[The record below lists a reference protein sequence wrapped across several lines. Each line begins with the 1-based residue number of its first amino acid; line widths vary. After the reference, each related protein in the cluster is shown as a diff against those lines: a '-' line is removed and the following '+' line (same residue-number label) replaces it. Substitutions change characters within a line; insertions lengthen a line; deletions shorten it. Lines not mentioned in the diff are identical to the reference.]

1 MSGERNNMVDRGWLN
16 MEQLLDQEMP
26 VQKKRRKILWLPI
39 LGFLLFLIGGFL
51 LHTTSDSS
59 TNSIEEVGQ
68 SFTNNSNLLSEQKDN
83 NNLQKNISP
92 ITNSTSNHNQ
102 SEISFETNP
111 TISAFSNSK
120 GATNQLLVNQIL
132 KNTANDLKINA
143 EGITHSKNTNP
154 NNVAHSVVHSQE
166 KKSLADTPLS
176 VSGDFIEDNKAVLAN
191 ESLTA
196 FHDIMPLNINYLE
209 TSFTLNT
216 PQTSSI
222 HSLKSNNKSIEWIV
236 GFKGDRLVQRGID
249 LIGIEAGLSKRLFS
263 KWGLGSRVSYSKS
276 LSSTTTS
283 AVENTELDMSS
294 TINTGAEFDNA
305 EFAESFAAPT
315 LHLMEVLLTPEYY
328 FKNKLTA
335 FGGLAIGYQWGDI
348 TYHNIQNT
356 SGIRAS
362 EPGTIAYSS
371 LIYGVTTGLNY
382 NPLKRVSIGLEYSI
396 YLNPLAT
403 ESKEQQLR
411 LLPAESLS
419 HQKVGLRFRFMF

>member
-1 MSGERNNMVDRGWLN
+1 MSAERNNMVDRGWLN

-39 LGFLLFLIGGFL
+39 LGLLLFLIGGFL

-59 TNSIEEVGQ
+59 TNSIEEDGQ

-111 TISAFSNSK
+111 TISAFSNSN
-120 GATNQLLVNQIL
+120 GSTNQLLVNQIL

-176 VSGDFIEDNKAVLAN
+176 VSGDIIEDHKARLAN

-196 FHDIMPLNINYLE
+196 FHNIGSLNINYLE
-209 TSFTLNT
+209 TSFSLST
-216 PQTSSI
+216 PETYLI
-222 HSLKSNNKSIEWIV
+222 HSLESKNKPIESFV
-236 GFKGDRLVQRGID
+236 GFKGDRLVQKGID

-328 FKNKLTA
+328 FNNKLTA

-348 TYHNIQNT
+348 TSHNIQNT

-362 EPGTIAYSS
+362 EPGTVTYSS
-371 LIYGVTTGLNY
+371 WNYGITTGLNY
-382 NPLKRVSIGLEYSI
+382 KPLKRFSIGLEYSI
-396 YLNPLAT
+396 YQNPLAT
-403 ESKEQQLR
+403 DSKEQHLR

-419 HQKVGLRFRFMF
+419 HQKAGLRFRLMF